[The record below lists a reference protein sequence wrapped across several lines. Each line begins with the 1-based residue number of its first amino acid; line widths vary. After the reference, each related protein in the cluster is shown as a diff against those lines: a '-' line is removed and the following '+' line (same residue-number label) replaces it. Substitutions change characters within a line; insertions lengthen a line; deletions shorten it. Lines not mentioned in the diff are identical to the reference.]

1 MDSTQKL
8 NELFTQTEKLLAKLA
23 DDGRADVQEIRDRL
37 NKSMARTKGS
47 LQQGSSKRGSP
58 QQAPRR
64 QRVKVRDVVSSFNDY
79 VQNHPWMAL
88 ATGVLLASTI
98 GILSTNATKRSLHP

>member
-1 MDSTQKL
+1 MDSAQKL

-37 NKSMARTKGS
+37 NKSMAKTKTS
-47 LQQGSSKRGSP
+47 LQQQPPPK
-58 QQAPRR
+58 R
-64 QRVKVRDVVSSFNDY
+64 QRPQHVKVRDIAGSFNDY

-98 GILSTNATKRSLHP
+98 GILSTSATKRSLHP